1 MSINAP
7 KSFMCPMMQTRQNH
21 PIKVKPQREI
31 AMGFTIP
38 TIAIGAVLY
47 IALHFLLGGVFS

>member
-1 MSINAP
+1 
-7 KSFMCPMMQTRQNH
+7 MMQTRQNH